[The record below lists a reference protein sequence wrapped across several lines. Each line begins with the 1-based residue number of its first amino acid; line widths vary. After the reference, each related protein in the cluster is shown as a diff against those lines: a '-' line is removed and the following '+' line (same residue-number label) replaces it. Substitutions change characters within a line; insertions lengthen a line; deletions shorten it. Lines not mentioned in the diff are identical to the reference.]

1 MSRAIIAIAA
11 VAALVV
17 IGRYLP
23 SYYTGLLTLA
33 LIYGIFAMSL
43 DLLLGYTGLPSLGH
57 AAYFGSAAYVAALIV
72 NKLGAPFAVAIPAGL
87 LAAVTIAALF
97 NLLALRTVQGY
108 YLMITLALSQ
118 VLWSLAVSWRSLT
131 GGDDGMAI
139 PRRPDFGSW
148 LGVRLDTDYGY
159 FIVVLTVFLACLAAM
174 RILVASPFGYALLG
188 IRENESRMRAL
199 GYNAWAYKYVVSLIA
214 GLFAGI
220 AGELYAFLH
229 SFISPATLSIDLS
242 AQVLLMVLV
251 GAAGTLWGPIFGAF
265 VLVILQNIVSTYTD
279 RWLFVVGAIYVLIAM
294 FAPKGL
300 FLRWRDR
307 AVRALRQTA

>member
-1 MSRAIIAIAA
+1 MRRALIAAAA

-159 FIVVLTVFLACLAAM
+159 FIVVLAVFLACLAAM

>member
-1 MSRAIIAIAA
+1 MSRALIAA
-11 VAALVV
+11 AAVVALVV
-17 IGRYLP
+17 AGRYLP

-57 AAYFGSAAYVAALIV
+57 AAYFGSAAYVAVLLV

-87 LAAVTIAALF
+87 LAAVAIAALF

-159 FIVVLTVFLACLAAM
+159 FIVVLAVFLGCLAAM

-199 GYNAWAYKYVVSLIA
+199 GYNAWAYKYGVSLIA

-251 GAAGTLWGPIFGAF
+251 GAAGTLWGPIFGAV

-279 RWLFVVGAIYVLIAM
+279 RWLFVVGAIYVLVAM

-307 AVRALRQTA
+307 AARALRQAA